1 MTVFR
6 YSERRISISRTLS
19 AILAILTILAAGVVF
34 EEKREAGRMSG
45 EVARLK
51 RGIEL
56 EKERISELKAEWA
69 LLDQPAR
76 LQAIVEAHPKDFA
89 LEPILP
95 TQIGRIGDLPWRPVR
110 PPEDAAEGGDPAAAR
125 DDPAAPHGGAAHGA
139 SGAPALPVKA
149 APDVAGPGADPLAE
163 LMQRQQA
170 DPPTTGSVAPAEPTV
185 PTVEE

>member
-1 MTVFR
+1 MTVSR

-34 EEKREAGRMSG
+34 EEKREAGRVSG

-51 RGIEL
+51 RGIEQ

-76 LQAIVEAHPKDFA
+76 LQAIVEAHPEDFA
-89 LEPILP
+89 LAPILP
-95 TQIGRIGDLPWRPVR
+95 TQIGRIGDLPWRPVKNEAPADGSAPADAPAASR
-110 PPEDAAEGGDPAAAR
+110 EDGRHPPAAGASPAAAAAT
-125 DDPAAPHGGAAHGA
+125 PVVAAPR
-139 SGAPALPVKA
+139 
-149 APDVAGPGADPLAE
+149 ADPLAD
-163 LMQRQQA
+163 LLQRQRPA
-170 DPPTTGSVAPAEPTV
+170 DPPTTGSVSPAAPMN